1 MAVLFKQLHGLD
13 SPAVSGSGLQGPVT
27 AAMLS
32 SWVCHGERLSM
43 ANPAAAWLRAQQQL
57 LMMLHIDS
65 S

>member
-1 MAVLFKQLHGLD
+1 MAVLFKQLHGWD

-32 SWVCHGERLSM
+32 M
-43 ANPAAAWLRAQQQL
+43 AYPAAAWLRAQQQL